1 MFIKAFFTQN
11 KNLPKND
18 LMAVITDEE
27 FARMQA
33 DQIVL
38 IDEVDR
44 HRIKLF
50 EVSEDIVDVARATGL
65 EVTDSSSNGYTFK
78 LIGL

>member
-1 MFIKAFFTQN
+1 
-11 KNLPKND
+11 
-18 LMAVITDEE
+18 MAVITDEE
-27 FARMQA
+27 FAKMQA

-38 IDEVDR
+38 IDEIDQ

-50 EVSEDIVDVARATGL
+50 DVSEEIIDVARATGL
-65 EVTDSSSNGYTFK
+65 EVIDSSTNGYTFK